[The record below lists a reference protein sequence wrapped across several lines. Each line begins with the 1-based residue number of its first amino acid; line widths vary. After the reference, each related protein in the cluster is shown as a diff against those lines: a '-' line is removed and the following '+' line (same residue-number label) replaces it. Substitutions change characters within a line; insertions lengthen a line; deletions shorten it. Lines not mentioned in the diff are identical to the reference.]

1 MNQFSVYVSHNYPL
15 LKLFQDYL
23 SIVDTAF
30 FTEVYKQDREE
41 IQTIYRTYLYYSD
54 IDYDIVASAICSTIR
69 TLEDFMQGHAHKH
82 INRLHSFIE
91 AVMETALVDVID
103 YTSLLF
109 DKPKHL
115 FNL

>member
-1 MNQFSVYVSHNYPL
+1 
-15 LKLFQDYL
+15 
-23 SIVDTAF
+23 
-30 FTEVYKQDREE
+30 
-41 IQTIYRTYLYYSD
+41 
-54 IDYDIVASAICSTIR
+54 
-69 TLEDFMQGHAHKH
+69 MQGHAHKH